1 MGSASWLDQ
10 PAHVAFR
17 PYHGVV
23 NDASPD
29 PTAESIVDPAPPV
42 PVAPVPSESVRRQNG
57 IALFGTVVLA
67 VVLAFGG
74 GLAVGRATAPGGSAA
89 PSAPSAPS
97 APVDPGATPGLL
109 PTVVPSA
116 GAVLPSEGARLGRA
130 DAKVTIEYW
139 ADYQC
144 PYCAK
149 FAQEVIPQLESRIA
163 DGTIALVHR
172 DFAFLGPESVD
183 AAVAVQCAARE
194 GKYWAMHD
202 AVYAAQDGE
211 NRGGFA
217 RPRLAQVAASVG
229 LDAKAFATCM
239 DDPEPLVAVLDATA
253 AGVRTGIEST
263 PTVDVNGSRFLG
275 VPDMAVLFK
284 AIDAAVAGA
293 SPAPL
298 PTATPLSDP
307 WTGIDTDGR
316 AAGDPVAPV
325 SVELWLDYQSKDSA
339 VVANDLEPELRT
351 RIGTGAIRVQLRDL
365 ASLGDE
371 SVVAAAMVRCVA
383 RQDGPAWFIND
394 ILAVS
399 GQGADAGIYTTVNLL
414 RLASQL
420 GLQVRTL
427 DTCLADAAV
436 AAEVTAETAEGKA
449 LGLSGGPS
457 IVIRLG
463 NVEVGRFSGV
473 LDVKAVLAAIDAAK

>member
-1 MGSASWLDQ
+1 M
-10 PAHVAFR
+10 
-17 PYHGVV
+17 
-23 NDASPD
+23 NDSTSD
-29 PTAESIVDPAPPV
+29 PSSDSGTDPASSV
-42 PVAPVPSESVRRQNG
+42 PVTPVRPDTVRRQNG
-57 IALFGTVVLA
+57 IAMLGTVALA
-67 VVLAFGG
+67 VALAFGG

-89 PSAPSAPS
+89 PS
-97 APVDPGATPGLL
+97 DPGATPGPA

-116 GAVLPSEGARLGRA
+116 GASLPSEGARLGRA

-144 PYCAK
+144 SYCAT
-149 FAQEVIPQLESRIA
+149 FAQEVIPKLESRIA
-163 DGTIALVHR
+163 DGTVALVHR
-172 DFAFLGPESVD
+172 DFAFLGEESVD
-183 AAVAVQCAARE
+183 AAVAVQCAARD
-194 GKYWAMHD
+194 GRYWPMHD
-202 AVYAAQDGE
+202 AVYAAQ
-211 NRGGFA
+211 GGVNGGAFA

-229 LDAKAFATCM
+229 LDATAFAACM
-239 DDPEPLVAVLDATA
+239 DDPEPLVAVLDDTA

-275 VPDMAVLFK
+275 VPDMTVLIK

-298 PTATPLSDP
+298 PTARPSSDP

-316 AAGDPVAPV
+316 AAGDPAAPV
-325 SVELWLDYQSKDSA
+325 TVELWMDYQSKGSA
-339 VVANDLEPELRT
+339 VIANDLGPELRT

-414 RLASQL
+414 RLSSQL
-420 GLQVRTL
+420 GLLVRTL

-436 AAEVTAETAEGKA
+436 AAEVMAETAEGTA
-449 LGLSGGPS
+449 LGLSAGPS
-457 IVIRLG
+457 IVIRTG
-463 NVEVGRFSGV
+463 ATEVGRFSGD
-473 LDVKAVLAAIDAAK
+473 LDVTVVLAAIDAAK